1 MPSSYAV
8 LLTLL
13 SAFSAFAQLGSTNP
27 GQAGQPVPTF
37 RSDTNLVT
45 IRFQMTPKKGQTA
58 DLRPE
63 DIELREDG
71 VPVKVSAFQGGQLYP
86 PSIPVEVNLLF
97 DDLRP
102 PSGTT
107 VPRWLQSAMLDLA
120 SADDHGLVSVAVW
133 AFSGD
138 LVRLTPPTR
147 DAATLNHAI
156 EGLWGAWATSLHDG
170 NLLSAVE
177 TLVNAA
183 SGGRT
188 NVFRMIV
195 VVSASGEVFGYEKDL
210 KAIQET
216 GVAVFPVIVGG
227 HAGTARVDS
236 SVGSHGLDKDR
247 PTQGGYQRAT
257 GGDAIDMQILAQR
270 TGGKLLALNF
280 ANNNDSF
287 RQIFQWLGE
296 QIRSDY
302 LAGFYAPSPGQ
313 PKPHKIEIVLK
324 DSKRGKLAGSAQTLV
339 Y

>member
-1 MPSSYAV
+1 MPRAHAV

-13 SAFSAFAQLGSTNP
+13 PAFTALAQFSPPNP

-37 RSDTNLVT
+37 RSDTNLVM

-102 PSGTT
+102 SSGTT
-107 VPRWLQSAMLDLA
+107 VPRWLQSATLDLA
-120 SADDHGLVSVAVW
+120 SIDDHGLVSVAVW

-188 NVFRMIV
+188 NVFRILV
-195 VVSASGEVFGYEKDL
+195 VISSSDTVWGEEQDL

-236 SVGSHGLDKDR
+236 SVGSHGLDRDR

-257 GGDAIDMQILAQR
+257 SGYAIDLQILAKR

-287 RQIFQWLGE
+287 RQITQWLAG

-302 LAGFYAPSPGQ
+302 VAGFYAPSPGQ
-313 PKPHKIEIVLK
+313 PKPHKIEVVLK
-324 DSKRGKLAGSAQTLV
+324 DSKRGKLAESAQTIV